1 MKKLLL
7 LLLFPIL
14 AFSQNTYLFNSIV
27 EPGPYSV
34 GQIITVKFV
43 IQYDQ
48 TPTNLVQFDYKYN
61 NKLLEKI
68 DHTFKLSAY
77 QNSLNH
83 WDGYYFN
90 FKPNTD
96 PTHLKVQYDAWNLA
110 GGSTYVLNPDWSV
123 ERITIQGSAFIPS
136 PSEMIYVRFKVKDKG
151 VTSYANYNNV
161 LSNSWAMYRN
171 MTTGVN
177 SGVFGNPP
185 LNLDAVTGGDAGL
198 VVLNLNTPSTHP
210 TQYKYTIQD
219 TGTQATV
226 ASGYFDSN
234 YQAIV
239 KGLTK
244 DKQYHADIKLDNTL
258 ASDWLDEV
266 VSVTDTYLTFKQAIG
281 AGPTPGVVGANTF
294 DYSLQYLYA
303 EVNNSGNVTFDDSY
317 VMLNHIIGQP
327 SSTWYTSVA
336 NGAKDFWGRIEN
348 YGTATN
354 DYYFGQNFYFKPTD
368 TEKTFTYSHGFIGD
382 VDFSHSALPNGQKLT
397 GKLSTSSKVAK
408 NAENYNLVVTTSLVG
423 GKVVLETNFDLKN
436 LVGTEFIVQ
445 YDPSMLTFDEVKF
458 DTGSNMTNFATPKGN
473 KIYFGSLDQSGV
485 QTVKTGTPYKL
496 VFTPKTVLTN
506 TAGLIYFKVAEA
518 VKQDGTK
525 VILKIQ

>member
-14 AFSQNTYLFNSIV
+14 AFSQNTYLQSSVV

-61 NKLLEKI
+61 NKLLEKV
-68 DHTFKLSAY
+68 DHTFKLAAY

-83 WDGYYFN
+83 WDGYFFN
-90 FKPNTD
+90 HKPGTD
-96 PTHLKVQYDAWNLA
+96 PTHLKVQLDAWNAA
-110 GGSTYVLNPDWSV
+110 GGATYVNNPDWSV
-123 ERITIQGSAFIPS
+123 ERITIQGSAYITS

-171 MTTGVN
+171 N
-177 SGVFGNPP
+177 STNVSHGVFGTPA
-185 LNLDAVTGGDAGL
+185 LNLDAVAGGDAGS
-198 VVLNLNTPSTHP
+198 VVLNLNTPNTHP
-210 TQYKYTIQD
+210 TQYKYTIKD

-226 ASGYFDSN
+226 ATGYFDSN
-234 YQAIV
+234 YQAIIT
-239 KGLTK
+239 GLTK
-244 DKQYHADIKLDNTL
+244 DKQYHTDIKLDNAL

-266 VSVTDTYLTFKQAIG
+266 VSVTDAYLTFKQAIG
-281 AGPTPGVVGANTF
+281 AGSTPGAVGANTF

-303 EVNNSGNVTFDDSY
+303 EVNNSGNITFDDSY
-317 VMLNHIIGQP
+317 IMLNHIIGQP
-327 SSTWYTSVA
+327 SSTWYTSLA

-354 DYYFGQNFYFKPTD
+354 AYYFGQNFYFTPTD
-368 TEKTFTYSHGFIGD
+368 TEKSFTYSHGFIGD
-382 VDFSHSALPNGQKLT
+382 VDFSHSAIPTGQT
-397 GKLSTSSKVAK
+397 QAGKSSTSTKVAK
-408 NAENYNLVVTTSLVG
+408 NAQNYNLGVTTSLIN
-423 GKVVLETNFDLKN
+423 GKVVLETKLDLAN
-436 LVGTEFIVQ
+436 LVGMQFAVQ
-445 YDPSMLTFDEVKF
+445 FDPSVLTFDEVKF
-458 DTGSNMTNFATPKGN
+458 DTGNQMTNFATPRGN
-473 KIYFGSLDQSGV
+473 KIYFGSLDQSGT
-485 QTVKTGTPYKL
+485 QTVKIGTPYKL
-496 VFTPKTVLTN
+496 VFTPKTALTN